1 MTIFV
6 AALHTFTATLDV
18 LPGFVRV
25 NILGFTVMFRKCPVS
40 LLSEIADSQIQN
52 V

>member
-6 AALHTFTATLDV
+6 AVLHTFTATLDV

-25 NILGFTVMFRKCPVS
+25 TIFGFAVMFRKRPVS
-40 LLSEIADSQIQN
+40 LLSEITDSQIQN